1 MRPSRLFISLT
12 LALAGLIVLVVAM
25 STPLHAAPAGQSSL
39 EPGDTVVPM
48 GPPQGDVRTAY
59 RDVLAHLYG
68 GGRIHWAASSASEP
82 AIRPGDFVVPGG
94 LDTTADHVDLTGTL
108 SLSRAYALY
117 PGGVAVL
124 RSTVVVT
131 EGDNQMVAMWE
142 LAEVRQLLDGY
153 LVGSLP
159 YAVLDEAAIAS
170 GGLAR
175 SETGQGIDL
184 LIVPAIRPD
193 AVLTVTQALSETGA
207 LAAIKDF
214 VRAGGTLYAQSNGAY
229 VAEAAGLLPAGTV
242 DLDTIIELD
251 AGSEPNRGLMA
262 VQISDSPLSWSW
274 LTETLYILT
283 DPTLHPSPEMEVVAT
298 LSNAGDTPAVVR
310 AQTAETGEG
319 QVILVVGHPT
329 DEARRL
335 EVPVFMDALLLA
347 LSSRAELTGDAVQ
360 TFNPAYDPHEFPA
373 YEVVPVSATLTAAN
387 LWDAPIGNVW
397 VTETVSGGYVVSETT
412 ISPACSDFY
421 TVTSPTTATIIVWDL
436 GELAP
441 GAEVALSYVAESD
454 PDALAAGAGTFS
466 TGVMRYDDPELGP
479 TEVAHRPFVLTAQ
492 MAARLVGDRD
502 LEADRHYRIPAEGIY
517 LDVALPLEN
526 KEWTLAPTVVVTD
539 WVYLIYP
546 FVDFEDQHVV
556 LSANDGETI
565 WMRNEPFLWGSE
577 KYPLPIGETD
587 PARTYTLDDW
597 QGDWCVF
604 TSTHGIHVDPPAG
617 LLARTEDY
625 GSFVTI
631 PPTYTQYITV
641 TPDHELLLPCLPLA
655 FDLGAWPGYWYEE
668 PAVRYG
674 VHSREL
680 FSRTVVFHGTPV
692 SDAVVLPYD
701 AGSLYVAAGADPLP
715 FREYLD
721 AAVPYAAVA
730 PTPSGVTY
738 QDVWSRTHFLPF
750 RAAFY
755 DTWDWD
761 TCVTCGWPVE
771 RHAALNLTFGLT
783 ADLDG
788 DGTPESPVREIP
800 TRLPETWVT
809 LMGKSYNL
817 GAWTI
822 PPDENLIELPIF
834 HGLGVQIR
842 PRGED
847 WFHSY
852 VSPSGNTVLVAVTQ
866 TAAYD
871 HLYFQQDV
879 PPGAAE
885 ILYVNGTILTYGG
898 NHEGMFKLHD
908 GARLAYRQM
917 LAGPN
922 RYEIYDSHVHSVLG
936 LSSDGEVAGWAGP
949 TAVSVYGDSIY
960 YVYDVDDRYD
970 PRTFTQDPYMNSW
983 GYGDFVATSYA
994 GGREQKALLHSI
1006 VASGDR
1012 TRARIALDNNTG
1024 VTLTDVA
1031 VTLDVPGWITV
1042 TQLYTDPTT
1051 APEPIWPELVFLNVE
1066 TIPDAWRGVYYY
1078 DVEIGAV
1085 PADLVGRAITL
1096 PVQISATG
1104 LPAGYAAPPLVLGL
1118 RSAGSGSPEITF
1130 GPAHSLALTD
1140 TLPDNVSLLTATLV
1154 TQAERDALMSATD
1167 YDALHFLSD
1176 TAGTLFAGFVPTLP
1190 FTVADGIVTFGL
1202 PEEWRTLPPSTTLH
1216 VAASATIT
1224 RAHHGPNR
1232 VGDGG
1237 TICYTDLFG
1246 LRWCE
1251 RGAPVVVEAAGAA
1264 VVVDYFCEGG
1274 GADVLADG
1282 AGQCTVPPD
1291 ETSEIT
1297 LRITA
1302 YNEGDAL
1309 AEEVTA
1315 TLELPADV
1323 MPVGGLEPL
1332 AFGDVAPGGWAN
1344 ARVTLEVTPTG
1355 DGIEDAA
1362 AETGWQYVVV
1372 NRTWGQFR
1380 DAASGRTI
1388 SGQLGDDYAV
1398 NVLWKPRL
1406 VYLPIV
1412 MRNMDLR
1419 PDLVVT
1425 ALTVD
1430 ADEPATVQ
1438 VTIANRG
1445 LTTARDFWVDLYLD
1459 PASPPVVNQP
1469 WINLSVYGVAW
1480 RVDGEL
1486 APGESLTLTVG
1497 DTFYQ
1502 EDQSRWPGVYPSG
1515 SHNVW
1520 AYVDSWGHPQPYGAV
1535 DEANEGNNRYGP
1547 VPFIATC
1554 QWRDPGEPESQSRNN
1569 RYGPVPF
1576 IATGGT
1582 SMGSETVPLKP
1593 VPPRPLRPG
1602 GGE

>member
-1 MRPSRLFISLT
+1 MRSSRLFISFT
-12 LALAGLIVLVVAM
+12 LALAGLGLLVAAIGA
-25 STPLHAAPAGQSSL
+25 PLLAAPARGASF
-39 EPGDTVVPM
+39 EPGDTLVPL
-48 GPPQGDVRTAY
+48 GLAQADVRTAY

-68 GGRIHWAASSASEP
+68 GGRVHWAASSASEP

-94 LDTTADHVDLTGTL
+94 LDTAAGHVDLTGTL
-108 SLSRAYALY
+108 TISRAYALY
-117 PGGVAVL
+117 PGGVALL

-131 EGDNQMVAMWE
+131 EGDNQMVALWE
-142 LAEVRQLLDGY
+142 LAGVRQLLDGY

-159 YAVLDEAAIAS
+159 YAVLDEAAIAG

-175 SETGQGIDL
+175 SETGQGTGGQSIDL
-184 LIVPAIRPD
+184 LIVPAMRAD
-193 AVLTVTQALSETGA
+193 AVLSVAQALSETGA
-207 LAAIKDF
+207 LAAIRDF
-214 VRAGGTLYAQSNGAY
+214 VKAGGTLYAQSNGAY
-229 VAEAAGLLPAGTV
+229 VAEAAGLLPPGTV
-242 DLDTIIELD
+242 DLDTIVELD

-262 VQISDSPLSWSW
+262 IQMPDSPLSWSW

-283 DPTLHPSPEMEVVAT
+283 DPVLHPTPEMEVVAT

-319 QVILVVGHPT
+319 QVVLVVGHPT

-335 EVPVFMDALLLA
+335 EAPVFMDAVLLA

-373 YEVVPVSATLTAAN
+373 YERVPVSATLAAAN
-387 LWDAPIGNVW
+387 LWDEPINNVW
-397 VTETVSGGYVVSETT
+397 ITETVSGGYVVSDTS
-412 ISPACSDFY
+412 ISPAYADFY
-421 TVTSPTTATIIVWDL
+421 TVTTPTTATIIVWNL
-436 GELAP
+436 GELVP
-441 GAEVALSYVAESD
+441 GAEVALSYLAESD
-454 PDALAAGAGTFS
+454 PDALAAGIGTFS
-466 TGVMRYDDPELGP
+466 TGVMCYDEPGKTRFL
-479 TEVAHRPFVLTAQ
+479 AHRPFILTAQ

-565 WMRNEPFLWGSE
+565 WMRNEPFLWGGE

-597 QGDWCVF
+597 QGNWCVF

-680 FSRTVVFHGTPV
+680 FSRTVVFHGTPI

-771 RHAALNLTFGLT
+771 RHAAVNLTFGLT

-817 GAWTI
+817 GEWTI

-834 HGLGVQIR
+834 HGLGIQIR

-852 VSPSGNTVLVAVTQ
+852 VSPSGHTTLVAVTE

-936 LSSDGEVAGWAGP
+936 LSSDGEVAGWVGP

-970 PRTFTQDPYMNSW
+970 PRAFTQDPYMNSW

-994 GGREQKALLHSI
+994 GGREQKMLLHSI
-1006 VASGDR
+1006 VASGGR

-1024 VTLTDVA
+1024 VTLTGVA
-1031 VTLDVPGWITV
+1031 VALDVPGWITV
-1042 TQLYTDPTT
+1042 TQLYTDPAT
-1051 APEPIWPELVFLNVE
+1051 APEPIWPELVFLNVD

-1078 DVEIGAV
+1078 DLEIGAV
-1085 PADLVGRAITL
+1085 PADLAGRAITL
-1096 PVQISATG
+1096 PVQISASG

-1118 RSAGSGSPEITF
+1118 RSVESGSPGITF

-1140 TLPDNVSLLTATLV
+1140 TLPGNVSLLTATLV

-1176 TAGTLFAGFVPTLP
+1176 TAGTLFAGFAPTLP
-1190 FTVADGIVTFGL
+1190 FTVADGAVTFGL

-1216 VAASATIT
+1216 VAASAVIT

-1232 VGDGG
+1232 VGNGG
-1237 TICYTDLFG
+1237 AICYTDPFG
-1246 LRWCE
+1246 MRWCE

-1264 VVVDYFCEGG
+1264 VAVDYFCEGG
-1274 GADVLADG
+1274 SADVLADG
-1282 AGQCTVPPD
+1282 AGQCTIPPD
-1291 ETSEIT
+1291 RASQIT
-1297 LRITA
+1297 LRVMA

-1309 AEEVTA
+1309 AEGVTA

-1323 MPVGGLEPL
+1323 TAVGILEPL
-1332 AFGDVAPGGWAN
+1332 AFGDVAPGGWTN
-1344 ARVTLEVTPTG
+1344 ARVTLEVTPTSE
-1355 DGIEDAA
+1355 GIGGAA
-1362 AETGWQYVVV
+1362 AETGWQYIVV

-1380 DAASGRTI
+1380 DAASQRTI
-1388 SGQLGDDYAV
+1388 SGQLGDEYAV

-1412 MRNMDLR
+1412 MRNMGVR

-1425 ALTVD
+1425 ALTMD
-1430 ADEPATVQ
+1430 ADEPAAVQ

-1445 LTTARDFWVDLYLD
+1445 QTAARDFWVDLYLD
-1459 PASPPVVNQP
+1459 PISPPAVNQP
-1469 WINLSVYGVAW
+1469 WTSLGCVYGVAW
-1480 RVDGEL
+1480 FVDEL
-1486 APGESLTLTVG
+1486 APGGSLTLTVG
-1497 DTFYQ
+1497 DAFYV
-1502 EDQSRWPGVYPSG
+1502 EEQSRWPEAYPSG
-1515 SHNVW
+1515 SHNLW
-1520 AYVDSWGHPQPYGAV
+1520 AYVDSWGHPKPYGAV

-1547 VPFIATC
+1547 VHFSVTRA
-1554 QWRDPGEPESQSRNN
+1554 
-1569 RYGPVPF
+1569 
-1576 IATGGT
+1576 A
-1582 SMGSETVPLKP
+1582 SMGSEVSPLTP
-1593 VPPRPLRPG
+1593 IPPRP
-1602 GGE
+1602 